1 MRECRPLLRR
11 PQLKKRADAN
21 NKFDDRITRRTA
33 WSFRLTLTI
42 LLCFA
47 STAFAVPEN
56 PQRMQYRETER
67 LLWELRL
74 KACQLEEQSLADRLR
89 SENRQSFASEKEFYD
104 LTMSLEQA
112 RECRAEAEL
121 KVRQS
126 AIIRNGNAK
135 EEPWKTH
142 GEE

>member
-1 MRECRPLLRR
+1 MK
-11 PQLKKRADAN
+11 QRADAS

-33 WSFRLTLTI
+33 RSFRLTLTI

-89 SENRQSFASEKEFYD
+89 NENRQSFASEKEFYD

-112 RECRAEAEL
+112 RQCRAEAEL

-126 AIIRNGNAK
+126 AIIRNGSAK
-135 EEPWKTH
+135 EEPWKTQ

>member
-1 MRECRPLLRR
+1 
-11 PQLKKRADAN
+11 
-21 NKFDDRITRRTA
+21 
-33 WSFRLTLTI
+33 
-42 LLCFA
+42 
-47 STAFAVPEN
+47 
-56 PQRMQYRETER
+56 MQYRETER

-74 KACQLEEQSLADRLR
+74 KACRLEEQSLANRMR
-89 SENRQSFASEKEFYD
+89 NENRQSFSEKEFYD

-112 RECRAEAEL
+112 RQCRAEAEL
-121 KVRQS
+121 KVRQN